1 MREKKLIN
9 FIINEKHHCIC
20 KTRMCC
26 LKAEMALRNYKIK
39 SRNIQQKA
47 KRTLRNEQK
56 RKTGKG
62 RQ

>member
-1 MREKKLIN
+1 
-9 FIINEKHHCIC
+9 
-20 KTRMCC
+20 MCC
-26 LKAEMALRNYKIK
+26 LKAERALGNYKIK